1 MEVTPSDWRYVPG
14 MNDDL
19 FFTLG
24 DFTFRKYTRW
34 TNHIV
39 GWFDKYLIVDRIKKD
54 DVSVADLLPG
64 FTLAQITEFIRLATE
79 NTCTNVTVVLLDYK
93 NKHFASFDPMEE
105 FSLDL

>member
-24 DFTFRKYTRW
+24 DFTFREYTRW

-79 NTCTNVTVVLLDYK
+79 NTCTNVTVILLDYK